1 MVRLGFA
8 PIQLIFLSLG
18 RVLLTSRGCTRL
30 CSFLLHSQRVQ
41 YTRPPSRSLSGSF
54 PTRMRADSWV
64 EFSVLHSGSPL
75 ASLST
80 DLRVPYYNDD
90 F

>member
-1 MVRLGFA
+1 MVWLGFA
-8 PIQLIFLSLG
+8 PMQLIFLSLG
-18 RVLLTSRGCTRL
+18 RVGVQGCAHFCCTARGFR
-30 CSFLLHSQRVQ
+30 S
-41 YTRPPSRSLSGSF
+41 TRPHSRSLADSF